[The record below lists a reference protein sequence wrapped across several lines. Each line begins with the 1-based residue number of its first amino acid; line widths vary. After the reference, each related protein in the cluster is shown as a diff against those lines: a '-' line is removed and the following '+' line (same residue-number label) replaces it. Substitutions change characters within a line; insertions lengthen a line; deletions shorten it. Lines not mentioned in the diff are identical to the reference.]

1 LRKAS
6 FQYHTLKIYIFFCGG
21 KMKHYIKKISQVS
34 AFGSIAVL
42 AALALSGCEQ
52 KPKEEAGSSVAEA
65 SKAQGQFLVI
75 QEITDGKYKVVE
87 QYPTNGP
94 SRAIL
99 KEINGTERLLSEEEL
114 KKLAA
119 EEAKKVDN
127 NTSNLT
133 KEGSAQMHGGGMS
146 LGETILASA
155 AGALIGGYIANKL
168 FNNPNFQANQRANT
182 PTQMSQPATKTP
194 STAATT
200 GAKPQSGYFKQT
212 PTQAPAT
219 PSGSPSSP
227 SGSHSYGG

>member
-1 LRKAS
+1 
-6 FQYHTLKIYIFFCGG
+6 
-21 KMKHYIKKISQVS
+21 MKHYIKKISQVS

-52 KPKEEAGSSVAEA
+52 KPKEEQTSGVAEA
-65 SKAQGQFLVI
+65 AKTQGQFMVI
-75 QEITDGKYKVVE
+75 QEVEKDKYKVVE

-99 KEINGTERLLSEEEL
+99 KELNGTERLLSEDEL
-114 KKLAA
+114 KKLAE
-119 EEAKKVDN
+119 EEAKKVEN

-133 KEGSAQMHGGGMS
+133 KEGGAQMHGGGMS

-168 FNNPNFQANQRANT
+168 FNNPNFQANQRVMT
-182 PTQMSQPATKTP
+182 PTHTSQPAVKTP
-194 STAATT
+194 ASTAPT
-200 GAKPQSGYFKQT
+200 GANPQSGYFKQT
-212 PTQAPAT
+212 PVQSPAT

-227 SGSHSYGG
+227 SSSSTPSSSKSFGG

>member
-1 LRKAS
+1 
-6 FQYHTLKIYIFFCGG
+6 
-21 KMKHYIKKISQVS
+21 MKHYIKKISQVS

-65 SKAQGQFLVI
+65 SQAQGQFLVI
-75 QEITDGKYKVVE
+75 QEIEKEKYKVVE
-87 QYPTNGP
+87 QYPANGP

-114 KKLAA
+114 KKLA
-119 EEAKKVDN
+119 EVEAKKVEN

-133 KEGSAQMHGGGMS
+133 KEGAAQMHGGGMS

-168 FNNPNFQANQRANT
+168 FNNPSFQSNQRANA
-182 PTQMSQPATKTP
+182 PTAASQPATKSSSKT
-194 STAATT
+194 ATT
-200 GAKPQSGYFKQT
+200 GAKPQSGYFKQS
-212 PTQAPAT
+212 PAQSPAT
-219 PSGSPSSP
+219 PSGSPSRP
-227 SGSHSYGG
+227 SGSQSYGG